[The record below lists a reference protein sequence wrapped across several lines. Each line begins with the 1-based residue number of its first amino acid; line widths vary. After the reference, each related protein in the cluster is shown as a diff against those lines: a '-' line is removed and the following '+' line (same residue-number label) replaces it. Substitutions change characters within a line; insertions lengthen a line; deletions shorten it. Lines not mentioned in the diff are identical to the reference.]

1 MVAMS
6 DFRAGGFS
14 FGANDRS
21 VIYPSPYES
30 RARRRVWGVRDKTW
44 GPRGS
49 VPKFAVFVPQRCLRM
64 KDIYEILRQKEL
76 DVSRLQRE
84 VEALRVAAPLLLPD
98 REAED
103 HNQPTLPDSAAPQ
116 PIDMQVANNPQ
127 QAQASGWGRAKLWLG
142 R

>member
-1 MVAMS
+1 
-6 DFRAGGFS
+6 
-14 FGANDRS
+14 
-21 VIYPSPYES
+21 
-30 RARRRVWGVRDKTW
+30 
-44 GPRGS
+44 
-49 VPKFAVFVPQRCLRM
+49 M